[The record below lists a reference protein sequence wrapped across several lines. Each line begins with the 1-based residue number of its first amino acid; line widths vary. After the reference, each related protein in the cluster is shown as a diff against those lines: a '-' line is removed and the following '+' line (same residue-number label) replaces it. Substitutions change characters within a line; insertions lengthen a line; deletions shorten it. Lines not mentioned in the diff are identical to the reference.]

1 MSRLF
6 RLIKRLLEVIGMI
19 LPIIKVGGGPNISE
33 LTAGPGDVLAAEKFI
48 GARSEDTQTGNII
61 QRGSPEYVLP
71 INGVQKLPPGNY
83 TGGNVKQ
90 SIETMAAQS
99 VGPGARMITIPTAGK
114 YMTGDITIRAV
125 KNLSTSVVKKGQYVG
140 GVGPGTWEGYV
151 NTDPFTPYFYGTFNG
166 LQSITAF
173 KYYLYKHVGEMTL
186 NKDSIEVYVKNNFY
200 LTTLVFNAPV
210 DVTNKSR
217 LTIRLDSTSPD
228 GYNALQEIRLYRNLV
243 TDYMVDD
250 ASSANQKPNPNLGAV
265 IASKGT
271 SGGGDFVISLNGI
284 SGEVYVYLNFVWA
297 DSTTKLYM
305 VKFE

>member
-1 MSRLF
+1 
-6 RLIKRLLEVIGMI
+6 MI

-48 GARSEDTQTGNII
+48 GIGSEEPQAGNIV

-83 TGGNVKQ
+83 TGGSVKQ
-90 SIETMAAQS
+90 AIETMAAQS

-151 NTDPFTPYFYGTFNG
+151 NKDPKVPYYYGAFNG
-166 LQSITAF
+166 IQTVSIFPFDMEGRLGEFSLQRD
-173 KYYLYKHVGEMTL
+173 HMQ
-186 NKDSIEVYVKNNFY
+186 VYVKNNIRYTTVLFNEPID
-200 LTTLVFNAPV
+200 LTTLN
-210 DVTNKSR
+210 R
-217 LTIRLDSTSPD
+217 LLIRIEHNISARFSV
-228 GYNALQEIRLYRNLV
+228 RLYRNKV
-243 TDYMVDD
+243 TNYMYYSVAGKSKLNPDLGEYLGGVSTLSGTAGD
-250 ASSANQKPNPNLGAV
+250 LSADISSLAGNAYL
-265 IASKGT
+265 
-271 SGGGDFVISLNGI
+271 
-284 SGEVYVYLNFVWA
+284 YLNFI
-297 DSTTKLYM
+297 DPGNESTGTLSKVYI

>member
-33 LTAGPGDVLAAEKFI
+33 LTAGPGDVVAAEKFI
-48 GARSEDTQTGNII
+48 GAGSEETQAGNII

-83 TGGNVKQ
+83 TGGKVKQ

-125 KNLSTSVVKKGQYVG
+125 KNLSTSVIKKGQYVG

-151 NTDPFTPYFYGTFNG
+151 NKDPKVPYYYGAFNG
-166 LQSITAF
+166 IQSITAF
-173 KYYLYKHVGEMTL
+173 KHLLWDNVGAVSLERDHI
-186 NKDSIEVYVKNNFY
+186 KVYVRNNTY
-200 LTTLVFNAPV
+200 YTAVVFNEPI
-210 DVTNKSR
+210 DLTNLNRLIVRLEYSGSALDNIELFRNKITNYIFDNEKS
-217 LTIRLDSTSPD
+217 
-228 GYNALQEIRLYRNLV
+228 
-243 TDYMVDD
+243 
-250 ASSANQKPNPNLGAV
+250 SSLKRNPNLGDKVA
-265 IASKGT
+265 GMNT
-271 SGGGDFVISLNGI
+271 SGTGGDYTLNLSSVSGTAYLYLLFISPAVTSKI
-284 SGEVYVYLNFVWA
+284 R
-297 DSTTKLYM
+297 M